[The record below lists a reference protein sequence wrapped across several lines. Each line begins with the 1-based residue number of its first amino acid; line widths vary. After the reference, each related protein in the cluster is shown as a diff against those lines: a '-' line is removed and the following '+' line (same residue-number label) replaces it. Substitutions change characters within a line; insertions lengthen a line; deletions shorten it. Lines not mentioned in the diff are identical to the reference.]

1 MNKILESIDSVFES
15 EESLEDKLRT
25 IIDIYYEDK
34 CNEDGDCF
42 AGTEDSYAEEML
54 FQRVEELSTEDKP
67 LPVDNIYSAITM
79 ADSEEQAVEK
89 ALEAANTNLKE
100 SEFDAADIADSWDDF
115 MKWIEEDPNRCD
127 AANHCSET
135 GKIEDADFDSK
146 EFCDLF
152 RRFKEDQLDEDQQLS
167 KLDLMAGEVITQ
179 LEQIKKADSSVKID
193 RPYIEQYMNTAY
205 GSSSALDNKDVGYIL
220 GRVLKHYNLAEAEE
234 FLPEDLRKQINAAM
248 DRSIKQQDKE
258 AEEDGEELEVS
269 IPRIV
274 KDVCKELNVSK
285 EDKSKVSKYIRDSLR
300 YYSEADEYA
309 EGPHGTTGM
318 YIDTEDPTS
327 TWTNEDRNR
336 CIDSIMDGI
345 KNNSKLARSRM
356 SAYNMIEDGVLP
368 SEAEILDILNNQSNL
383 SLKILCNDLCKVRKE
398 DEATPIGGSSF
409 NPGTRRKGDE
419 EDRKKMV
426 QRDAGEIDP
435 ERRAKAIERIKKYW
449 PRVPKS
455 WLNSRTDEYLE
466 QTADHYEA
474 MEARKLAAKQKQ
486 ASAS

>member
-1 MNKILESIDSVFES
+1 MSNKILESVDLMFEA
-15 EESLEDKLRT
+15 EESLEDKLRS

-34 CNEDGDCF
+34 MNEDGDCF

-54 FQRVEELSTEDKP
+54 LQRIEELSTEENP
-67 LPVDNIYSAITM
+67 LPTDEIYGAISL
-79 ADSEEQAVEK
+79 ADSEEQAIEK
-89 ALEAANTNLKE
+89 ALEAANGDLKE
-100 SEFDAADIADSWDDF
+100 SEFDAADIADSWNDF

-135 GKIEDADFDSK
+135 GNIEDADFDSK
-146 EFCDLF
+146 EFRDLF
-152 RRFKEDQLDEDQQLS
+152 REYKESQLDEDQQLS

-205 GSSSALDNKDVGYIL
+205 GASSALDDKDVGYIL
-220 GRVLKHYNLAEAEE
+220 GRVLKHYNLAEAEG
-234 FLPEDLRKQINAAM
+234 
-248 DRSIKQQDKE
+248 
-258 AEEDGEELEVS
+258 DG
-269 IPRIV
+269 
-274 KDVCKELNVSK
+274 
-285 EDKSKVSKYIRDSLR
+285 
-300 YYSEADEYA
+300 A
-309 EGPHGTTGM
+309 
-318 YIDTEDPTS
+318 
-327 TWTNEDRNR
+327 
-336 CIDSIMDGI
+336 
-345 KNNSKLARSRM
+345 
-356 SAYNMIEDGVLP
+356 
-368 SEAEILDILNNQSNL
+368 
-383 SLKILCNDLCKVRKE
+383 
-398 DEATPIGGSSF
+398 PIGGSNF

-435 ERRAKAIERIKKYW
+435 ERREKAIARIKKYW